1 MEIARMNYYFTGIL
15 IVLMT
20 LLALCVKPAH
30 SRNEYLNEYGV
41 RCGEMEFRVDQ
52 YKRDQDYRASNS
64 NDYDDDSKNFSM
76 TYRKYL
82 GTDCKTMKENISI
95 KQQLELM
102 KMCGRVNS
110 NPSLAYNE
118 NFRLL
123 VSKCRGV
130 DPARDITR
138 PEDSKS
144 LWDDMKDDYKK
155 ENPEID
161 LMGDKFIKSSK
172 KKLKIPKYLTDE
184 KIVLPLPKPKVGI
197 DNEAWDKLDNE

>member
-1 MEIARMNYYFTGIL
+1 MEILRMDYRFTAIL
-15 IVLMT
+15 IIMIT
-20 LLALCVKPAH
+20 LLALFGGPAH

-41 RCGEMEFRVDQ
+41 RCGEMEVSTERRDTDYNYSDNSTNEQQ
-52 YKRDQDYRASNS
+52 YLS
-64 NDYDDDSKNFSM
+64 F

-82 GTDCKTMKENISI
+82 GVDCKTIKENVNL

-110 NPSLAYNE
+110 NPSLAQNK

-130 DPARDITR
+130 TPARDNTR
-138 PEDSKS
+138 PNDSKS

-155 ENPEID
+155 ENPELN
-161 LMGDKFIKSSK
+161 LMGDKIIGPSKS
-172 KKLKIPKYLTDE
+172 KLKIPPKDY
-184 KIVLPLPKPKVGI
+184 ILPKPK
-197 DNEAWDKLDNE
+197 DD